1 MGGNQNISLEL
12 KGIII
17 SFHLRG
23 VLIRLMISFT
33 PERIWN
39 DDLGARGI
47 LILHLISFTPEGNG
61 PRSYYSRLLPII
73 DIDRLHHSR

>member
-17 SFHLRG
+17 SFNLRG
-23 VLIRLMISFT
+23 VLILLMISFT
-33 PERIWN
+33 PERILN
-39 DDLGARGI
+39 EDLGLSGI

-61 PRSYYSRLLPII
+61 PRS
-73 DIDRLHHSR
+73 